1 MAVDRPLWKL
11 QYQDPE
17 WSEPR
22 TYMFDPQKELT
33 VSRLRQ
39 IKEWYGPEIGRYL
52 AFIQA
57 FAQGDPEAA
66 LAALWIVRMSAGEQ
80 GVPEPNQ
87 MPDFSMGDFYAEF
100 IPAGEE
106 PEAEQDPTQP
116 SAPVPTTGSTET
128 PTSSEPRTLVS
139 SPQSADS
146 GQLKSTI

>member
-11 QYQDPE
+11 KYQDPS
-17 WSEPR
+17 WDEPR
-22 TYMFDPQKELT
+22 TYTFDPQKELT
-33 VSRLRQ
+33 VGRLRQ
-39 IKEWYGPEIGRYL
+39 IKEWYGPEVGRYL

-66 LAALWIVRMSAGEQ
+66 LAALWIVRTTAGESD
-80 GVPEPNQ
+80 VPEPDR

-106 PEAEQDPTQP
+106 PEAEKDPTQP
-116 SAPVPTTGSTET
+116 SAQAPTTESTET
-128 PTSSEPRTLVS
+128 PTSSEQRTSVS

-146 GQLKSTI
+146 GQRKSTS